1 MQHLKEI
8 VLPNY
13 PLVLS
18 LLKYRNVWVFWN
30 KKKSDSNRCSPLNS
44 SIEKVSCLFL
54 FHKMFL
60 TQLVTVNFSQFCKEK
75 KLTKKKNFYK
85 FFMVKKKTIDFF
97 FLQFLIFS
105 IKIMSN
111 FS

>member
-30 KKKSDSNRCSPLNS
+30 KKKSGSNRCSPLNS
-44 SIEKVSCLFL
+44 SIETIKYKHNKNLSTAIT
-54 FHKMFL
+54 L
-60 TQLVTVNFSQFCKEK
+60 TQDL
-75 KLTKKKNFYK
+75 
-85 FFMVKKKTIDFF
+85 
-97 FLQFLIFS
+97 LIRLRGG
-105 IKIMSN
+105 KI
-111 FS
+111 

>member
-30 KKKSDSNRCSPLNS
+30 KKKSGSNRYNPLNS
-44 SIEKVSCLFL
+44 SIEYRYFLGNVLVVLFFVDSVL
-54 FHKMFL
+54 RG
-60 TQLVTVNFSQFCKEK
+60 SS
-75 KLTKKKNFYK
+75 
-85 FFMVKKKTIDFF
+85 FF
-97 FLQFLIFS
+97 FFS
-105 IKIMSN
+105 IKKFKSN
-111 FS
+111 VRLE